1 MPYYLGY
8 AATPDARILWR
19 EISAGEYEHIWA
31 CLPRIIDPQTG
42 WVDLRSEPPIAREDI
57 VGIMMGA
64 PGHKD
69 ATYPTNEHDLALEF
83 LVYDTFREKG
93 NEPA

>member
-31 CLPRIIDPQTG
+31 CLSRILDPQTG
-42 WVDLRSEPPIAREDI
+42 WVKTPGRT
-57 VGIMMGA
+57 A
-64 PGHKD
+64 PGD
-69 ATYPTNEHDLALEF
+69 DLAIEF

-93 NEPA
+93 